1 MLVGREEGVSWT
13 KRKLLKT
20 EEARA
25 EQKPQWRGR
34 TELTRREVLHLISV
48 SSHKTCSSLWV
59 LPPLLG

>member
-1 MLVGREEGVSWT
+1 MLVGRQEGVSWT

-25 EQKPQWRGR
+25 KPKPQRGR
-34 TELTRREVLHLISV
+34 AGLTRREVLHLTSV
-48 SSHKTCSSLWV
+48 SSHEICSSLRV